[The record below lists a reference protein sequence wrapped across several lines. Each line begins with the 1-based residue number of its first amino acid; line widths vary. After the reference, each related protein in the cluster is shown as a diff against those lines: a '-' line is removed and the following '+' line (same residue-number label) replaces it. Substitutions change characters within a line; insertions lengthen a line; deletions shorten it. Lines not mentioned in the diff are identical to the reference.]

1 MADQVEVTKEDI
13 DNFNGEHGIFSCKQI
28 NETIEALNEKLQ
40 SENEE
45 IISLT
50 KTIDIQKAEIA
61 KYKGIIQGMVL
72 HSSADAI
79 IIEIN
84 VAKPIIKAWL
94 EMDSRSKANIYESL
108 SCD

>member
-1 MADQVEVTKEDI
+1 
-13 DNFNGEHGIFSCKQI
+13 
-28 NETIEALNEKLQ
+28 
-40 SENEE
+40 
-45 IISLT
+45 
-50 KTIDIQKAEIA
+50 
-61 KYKGIIQGMVL
+61 MVL